1 MPTPGRVLD
10 VVKHIAALAAG
21 GPARPADR
29 ARPCAADQLVR
40 RALFD
45 HHFMPQA
52 WASCVVVV
60 RLVPIKATGRMA
72 HQPVV
77 GGEHPPPRERVT
89 LRVTYRTRER
99 LVGRHPGRRPH
110 FCWVS
115 VQPRVARGKRAL
127 KFETDRCEGGWR
139 CNRDLRQSRH
149 LRPSPRRRR
158 RPLSTRSS
166 THAAGET
173 SCCSNAACHTPQS
186 SALRRSRSMITSR
199 SCPLIARASS

>member
-1 MPTPGRVLD
+1 MRRSALIRVVTGVASEPSIMPPPGRVLD

-99 LVGRHPGRRPH
+99 LVGRHPWWRPH
-110 FCWVS
+110 FCCVAFPLHPRPHGAGPEGCPLPRCALKSVS
-115 VQPRVARGKRAL
+115 RRHKQMSRPRRPQRTRNSPTTQLHRHKRAA
-127 KFETDRCEGGWR
+127 RWR
-139 CNRDLRQSRH
+139 T
-149 LRPSPRRRR
+149 RR
-158 RPLSTRSS
+158 TR
-166 THAAGET
+166 
-173 SCCSNAACHTPQS
+173 
-186 SALRRSRSMITSR
+186 
-199 SCPLIARASS
+199 